1 MPASSCVA
9 SKPYA
14 NPRTYPTAA
23 PTPTPRS
30 DNPVETIAA
39 PTQSEIGRRSN
50 PYITARK
57 KRIYEAVNTANRARA
72 SRRAGRA
79 FTRTCARQPCDR
91 LAQSGLVLGFDL
103 FADGARFFVL
113 SGDFGCSE
121 PQSVGLAAVGDAE

>member
-57 KRIYEAVNTANRARA
+57 KRIYAAVNNWYREDVVALAVQTTHRAHSVEKRWKA
-72 SRRAGRA
+72 SAKLPRLVVYRCQDKISVPAPVRPLSA
-79 FTRTCARQPCDR
+79 TCRSSFSPHH
-91 LAQSGLVLGFDL
+91 L
-103 FADGARFFVL
+103 
-113 SGDFGCSE
+113 
-121 PQSVGLAAVGDAE
+121 